1 MNPKNHKR
9 QGSEAAKRPAGSDQT
24 AGPPA
29 TGQQTAARRS
39 VKYQRIL
46 QAAVEVFAE
55 NGFFQSR
62 VSEIA
67 DRADVADGTIYL
79 YFRNKEELLL
89 AAIANA
95 FDAFLELA
103 QAEIQASP
111 DPREQLRRLALL
123 HLTSLGSD
131 RNLATVFQTE
141 LRQSARFLV
150 QFSRHQ
156 LKRYFD
162 LIREV
167 VRAGQ
172 RSGAF
177 RRELSDK
184 IVANCFFGA
193 LDEMVTSWLL
203 SDHEYPLA
211 GAADAVVDV
220 VLGGLAAPARE

>member
-1 MNPKNHKR
+1 MTAKATTRARARVKGPPSRNGGNPE
-9 QGSEAAKRPAGSDQT
+9 SAAAKRGD
-24 AGPPA
+24 
-29 TGQQTAARRS
+29 
-39 VKYQRIL
+39 KYQRIL
-46 QAAVEVFAE
+46 QAAIEVFAE

-62 VSEIA
+62 VSAIA
-67 DRADVADGTIYL
+67 ERAGVADGTIYL
-79 YFRNKEELLL
+79 YFKNKEELLL

-103 QAEIQASP
+103 HAEIQASS

-123 HLTSLGSD
+123 HLTALGSD

-150 QFSRHQ
+150 QFSQHQ

-162 LIREV
+162 VIRDV
-167 VRAGQ
+167 IRAGQ
-172 RSGAF
+172 RSGVF
-177 RRELSDK
+177 RYELSDK

-203 SDHEYPLA
+203 SEHEYPLA
-211 GAADAVVDV
+211 GAADAVVEV
-220 VLGGLAAPARE
+220 LLGGLAVRTPE

>member
-1 MNPKNHKR
+1 MDEKTRAAERRDGRMRSHSSSPSLPRNKQSDKYLR
-9 QGSEAAKRPAGSDQT
+9 ILEAAVVVIAEHG
-24 AGPPA
+24 
-29 TGQQTAARRS
+29 
-39 VKYQRIL
+39 YF
-46 QAAVEVFAE
+46 QA
-55 NGFFQSR
+55 R

-67 DRADVADGTIYL
+67 DRAGVADGTIYL
-79 YFRNKEELLL
+79 YFHNKEELLL

-123 HLTSLGSD
+123 HLTALGSD

-167 VRAGQ
+167 VRSGQ
-172 RSGAF
+172 GSG
-177 RRELSDK
+177 
-184 IVANCFFGA
+184 
-193 LDEMVTSWLL
+193 
-203 SDHEYPLA
+203 
-211 GAADAVVDV
+211 
-220 VLGGLAAPARE
+220 

>member
-1 MNPKNHKR
+1 MKAKNQRREKPSAK
-9 QGSEAAKRPAGSDQT
+9 GSTRSGQNAGGENSGTPGTAKRSA
-24 AGPPA
+24 
-29 TGQQTAARRS
+29 
-39 VKYQRIL
+39 KYQLIL

-67 DRADVADGTIYL
+67 DRAGVADGTIYL
-79 YFRNKEELLL
+79 YFHNKEELLL

-95 FDAFLELA
+95 FDAFLDLA
-103 QAEIQASP
+103 RGEIQASS
-111 DPREQLRRLALL
+111 DPSEQLRRLALL
-123 HLTSLGSD
+123 HLTALGSD

-172 RSGAF
+172 RSGVF

-220 VLGGLAAPARE
+220 VLGGVAVRMPE